1 MQPLHIAHKNSLFIA
16 MVSVLIS
23 AATLISC
30 GGGGSS
36 DSIAS
41 TSAPANTNT
50 SPGANV
56 PPSANVPAN
65 TDTSVVNPTCVPD
78 VNPAPG
84 LFVVSPAANVPSIST
99 MPKFDLNG
107 FTKCSDGEETL
118 DLKNVKTHVAFGSQS
133 NNDSKKLVYLFNQTG
148 PIKFTE
154 LTFASDPLPG
164 RGKSGYCKQVAKDN
178 NDIEV
183 FNSALA
189 FIRAHLDGK
198 LTLTTEQLVVQRER
212 LKQTMHAVAESKEA
226 LQQAFSIIAV
236 YEKMRN
242 GAFFINEKTKN
253 GFPNEYYGNDN
264 SLPDGEREIDR
275 AVLAVQ
281 QGLHDVAFTSTNL
294 AKHKS
299 FLKWKKF
306 NSSDFFPGKVK
317 DNVKANSCTTYS
329 AKINATMA
337 KDVDLRTA
345 YSQYFARRPTG
356 YYLAAG
362 DIARV
367 TVPATM
373 VNKGFIVQV
382 GAHIH
387 DKALKSTIKRPYRV
401 TTRFP
406 VVSEVTEIANP
417 NGGGIY
423 IDVPYLASAGDVTV
437 SIQNAVPAP
446 FFAASKLNQTT
457 LAQWKTVQRSNPAPW
472 ADFMSDKYMM
482 TLPTSWIY
490 KYEDPVALMKDW
502 DARMDV
508 VSDYVGLS
516 RIRNNYILYSI
527 VDTNLN
533 SDAGGIGYPTC
544 NNCKYD
550 SNEPTDGNNKSWFLV
565 PGKDLVKGST
575 TEMHELG
582 HAQLFSN
589 FDGEGEAACNMF
601 YVAAANQLYNK
612 DIDQA
617 LGESM
622 DNGPH
627 LGREVAATNWMVTNN
642 FRLGKPM
649 DISDADTNEVRYQE
663 RGYAKYV
670 EIAALFGWSKIGDYY
685 AQENRVFKKEAQDA
699 GAKLNS
705 SDSRILRWSIAAGW
719 DVTPLIHFWG
729 VQPKDGAAL
738 SAAIAGANLKP
749 SAAIYDRLLKYRSL
763 IPMSNEAFQKHASVF
778 VNKEISQINSARSP
792 LYGEGWYFAQ
802 LNKYSA
808 ADGQAAQKAFDD
820 IIAKY
825 FPNGRP

>member
-1 MQPLHIAHKNSLFIA
+1 MKFSNQIDKKSLLVAVAITL
-16 MVSVLIS
+16 LIS
-23 AATLISC
+23 VTLISC

-36 DSIAS
+36 DTIA
-41 TSAPANTNT
+41 
-50 SPGANV
+50 GANV
-56 PPSANVPAN
+56 PVVDGG
-65 TDTSVVNPTCVPD
+65 TDAPVVDATCVPD

-84 LFVVSPAANVPSIST
+84 LPVVSPAGNVPSIST

-118 DLKNVKTHVAFGSQS
+118 DLKNIKTHVAFGSQDS
-133 NNDSKKLVYLFNQTG
+133 NDGKKLVYLFNQTG

-164 RGKSGYCKQVAKDN
+164 RGKSGFCKPVAQDN
-178 NDIEV
+178 NDVVV

-198 LTLTTEQLVVQRER
+198 LVLTSEQIILQSER
-212 LKQTMHAVAESKEA
+212 LKQTMYAVAESKEA

-242 GAFFINEKTKN
+242 GAVFVNAKTKG
-253 GFPNEYYGNDN
+253 GFDNEYYGDT
-264 SLPDGEREIDR
+264 DRDIDR
-275 AVLAVQ
+275 AVLTIQ
-281 QGLHDVAFTSTNL
+281 QGIHDVAFTSGNL
-294 AKHKS
+294 AKHKNV
-299 FLKWKKF
+299 LKWKKF
-306 NSSDFFPGKVK
+306 NSSDFFPGKIK
-317 DNVKANSCTTYS
+317 NNVKADSCTTYP

-362 DIARV
+362 DMAKV
-367 TVPATM
+367 TVPASM
-373 VNKGFIVQV
+373 VNKGFIIQV
-382 GAHIH
+382 GAHVH

-401 TTRFP
+401 TSRFP
-406 VVSEVTEIANP
+406 IVSEVTEIANP

-423 IDVPYLASAGDVTV
+423 IDVPYLASAGNVTV
-437 SIQNAVPAP
+437 KIQNAVPAP
-446 FFAASKLNQTT
+446 FFAASALNQTT
-457 LAQWKTVQRSNPAPW
+457 LAQWKAVQRNNPAPW

-490 KYEDPVALMKDW
+490 NYEDPDALMKDW

-508 VSDYVGLS
+508 VSDYVGLKKL
-516 RIRNNYILYSI
+516 RNNYILYSI

-544 NNCKYD
+544 NNCDYD
-550 SNEPTDGNNKSWFLV
+550 PNAPTDGNNKSWFLV

-589 FDGEGEAACNMF
+589 FGGEGEAAVNVL
-601 YVAAANQLYNK
+601 YVAMADQLYRRN
-612 DIDQA
+612 IDEA

-622 DNGPH
+622 DDGPH
-627 LGREVAATNWMVTNN
+627 LTREVAAVNWMVTEN
-642 FRLGKPM
+642 FRLGKAM
-649 DISDADTNEVRYQE
+649 DTSGSTKDEVQYQV

-670 EIAALFGWSKIGDYY
+670 EIAALFGWDKINAFY
-685 AQENRVFKKEAQDA
+685 AQENRVFRDEAQNP
-699 GAKLNS
+699 GAKLTLT
-705 SDSRILRWSIAAGW
+705 DSRILRWSIAAGV

-729 VQPKDGAAL
+729 VQPDDAPKL
-738 SAAIAGANLKP
+738 KFTISTAGLRP
-749 SAAIYDRLLKYRSL
+749 SAAIYDRLIKYRPL
-763 IPMSNEAFQKHASVF
+763 IPMTNEAFQKHATVF
-778 VNKEISQINSARSP
+778 LNKQVSQINSANGP
-792 LYGEGWYFAQ
+792 DYGEGWYFAR
-802 LNKYSA
+802 LNQYSPA
-808 ADGQAAQKAFDD
+808 NGQAAQTAFDN